1 MYYVIEKEFVGP
13 VDFNTGYKNIVNGH
27 FFEVRT
33 EPGRKNM
40 SREVAVGSRTEPV
53 WLGTTNDWAEY
64 ARGDYVFE
72 EAAISAAICLAEA
85 AGHGIRF
92 YAEGEP
98 EAEGDIA
105 RAYVGDEAWANLVD
119 AGEWLADLSYEELGI
134 NPGMTDLEI
143 ESLAEELEAISLDA
157 DECRLWGTESFI
169 RERLDELKDD
179 LEELKEELED

>member
-1 MYYVIEKEFVGP
+1 MFYVIEKEFVGHA
-13 VDFNTGYKNIVNGH
+13 DFGTGYDKLVNGH
-27 FFEVRT
+27 YFEVRD

-40 SREVAVGSRTEPV
+40 SKEIAVGAPDDPI
-53 WLGTTNDWAEY
+53 WLGTSNDWAEY
-64 ARGDYVFE
+64 ARGDYATE
-72 EAAISAAICLAEA
+72 EDAIVAACHLAEA
-85 AGHGIRF
+85 AGHGSRF
-92 YAEGEP
+92 ADAGEP
-98 EAEGDIA
+98 GALDGYP

-169 RERLDELKDD
+169 RERIEQ
-179 LEELKEELED
+179 LEEEQAEE